1 VQFGDNSNS
10 GYKLGV
16 RSIEDTKQ
24 MKREGVPRGST
35 RVGQVSKP
43 LPRVTILLV
52 HVSMDI

>member
-16 RSIEDTKQ
+16 RNIEGTKQ